1 MRPTGSPSGSIPELS
16 PQAPVRLESEVPLR
30 AELRVP
36 VMERVR
42 QRLERSSERV
52 VVTDGIRAFYAGGW
66 LWIRPSD
73 TDARCRVEVEGS
85 TVPEAE
91 SLLVRGVTLVRE
103 LEEALGTPD
112 GLSDLWCDSA

>member
-1 MRPTGSPSGSIPELS
+1 MPPTRSLAGSVPELS
-16 PQAPVRLESEVPLR
+16 PPSPVRLESEVRLR

-42 QRLERSSERV
+42 RRLERSSERV

-66 LWIRPSD
+66 LWIRPSEK
-73 TDARCRVEVEGS
+73 DALCRVEVEGS
-85 TVPEAE
+85 TIPEAE